1 MASEVELKFEV
12 PPAMLRALSR
22 AAWLKRLAQGQVE
35 RHKLVSVYFDTRSRA
50 LREEGFS
57 LRLRRIGD
65 RTVQTIKGPGDYR
78 RQEWE
83 RDIDG
88 EAPERGMARHTALK
102 PFTAKKNWRKLRPVF
117 ETEVGRTSFEVKSGA
132 SRIEVALDRGKVKAG
147 HHSQPI
153 SEVELELKDG
163 EVADLTRLAAHIAGR
178 NGVALEL
185 RSKAERGY
193 ALADHRADDHVGAS
207 AIILADDMMAAEGF
221 RAIGFSCLHHLAA
234 NQAAILKDDPEG
246 IHQMRVGLRRLRAA
260 LSLFKPLIE
269 GPEFEAIKQDLKWLS
284 GELGPA
290 RDFDVFVKE
299 TIAPMEKHPPA
310 GLAAL
315 EADLKARRSK
325 GFARA
330 RRMVRSQR
338 YRRILLKTALWL
350 AGGAWATSDDQVHR
364 DLRERK
370 LKDMARDMLGARTA
384 KAARQLKKLDRLDA
398 PQRHKL
404 RIALKKLR
412 YAVGFFESLFPR
424 PGRFAAR
431 LKQLQG
437 ALGRLNDIRVHEKFA
452 RKTVR
457 GKRQLPRGAYALGV
471 VTGQE
476 QAAVKPCL
484 AAADKAGKRFRA
496 QHPFWK

>member
-12 PPAMLRALSR
+12 PSAMLHTLSS
-22 AAWLKRLAQGQVE
+22 AAWLKRLAQGPAKHHSLE
-35 RHKLVSVYFDTRSRA
+35 SVYFDTGARA
-50 LREEGFS
+50 LREKGLS
-57 LRLRRIGD
+57 LRLRHTGG
-65 RTVQTIKGPGDYR
+65 RTVQTVKGAGDYC

-83 RDIDG
+83 REIDG
-88 EAPERGMARHTALK
+88 EVPERAMARHTALK
-102 PFTAKKNWRKLRPVF
+102 PFTAKKKWRKLRPVF
-117 ETEVGRTSFEVKSGA
+117 ETEVGRTSLDVKSGQ
-132 SRIEVALDRGKVKAG
+132 SRIEVALDRGKVRAG
-147 HHSQPI
+147 RHSQPI

-163 EVADLTRLAAHIAGR
+163 EVADLTRLAARIAGR
-178 NGVALEL
+178 DGVTLQL

-193 ALADHRADDHVGAS
+193 ALADDRQDDPVSAS
-207 AIILADDMMAAEGF
+207 AIVLGDDMTAAEGF
-221 RAIGFSCLHHLAA
+221 RAIGFSCLHHLSANRAA
-234 NQAAILKDDPEG
+234 VLKDDPEG

-269 GPEFEAIKQDLKWLS
+269 GPEFEAIKQDLKWITS
-284 GELGPA
+284 QLGPA

-315 EADLKARRSK
+315 DADLKARRRK

-330 RRMVRSQR
+330 RRLVRSQR
-338 YRRILLKTALWL
+338 YRRSLLKTGLWL
-350 AGGAWATSDDQVHR
+350 AGGDWATSTAQLRR

-370 LKDMARDMLGARTA
+370 LKDVARDILGARTA
-384 KAARQLKKLDRLDA
+384 KAARKLKKLDRLDEIE
-398 PQRHKL
+398 RHKL

-412 YAVGFFESLFPR
+412 YGVGFFESLFSKPE
-424 PGRFAAR
+424 GFAAR

-457 GKRQLPRGAYALGV
+457 GKRQLPHGAYALGV
-471 VTGQE
+471 VTGKE

>member
-1 MASEVELKFEV
+1 VTL
-12 PPAMLRALSR
+12 
-22 AAWLKRLAQGQVE
+22 Q
-35 RHKLVSVYFDTRSRA
+35 
-50 LREEGFS
+50 
-57 LRLRRIGD
+57 
-65 RTVQTIKGPGDYR
+65 
-78 RQEWE
+78 
-83 RDIDG
+83 
-88 EAPERGMARHTALK
+88 
-102 PFTAKKNWRKLRPVF
+102 
-117 ETEVGRTSFEVKSGA
+117 
-132 SRIEVALDRGKVKAG
+132 
-147 HHSQPI
+147 
-153 SEVELELKDG
+153 
-163 EVADLTRLAAHIAGR
+163 
-178 NGVALEL
+178 L

-193 ALADHRADDHVGAS
+193 ALADDRQDDPVSAS
-207 AIILADDMMAAEGF
+207 AIVLGDDMTAAEGF
-221 RAIGFSCLHHLAA
+221 RAIGFSCLHHLSANRAA
-234 NQAAILKDDPEG
+234 VLKDDPEG

-269 GPEFEAIKQDLKWLS
+269 GPEFEAIKQDLKWITS
-284 GELGPA
+284 QLGPA

-315 EADLKARRSK
+315 DADLKARRRK

-330 RRMVRSQR
+330 RRLVRSPR
-338 YRRILLKTALWL
+338 YRRSLLKTGLWL
-350 AGGAWATSDDQVHR
+350 AGGDWATSTARLRR

-370 LKDMARDMLGARTA
+370 LKDMARDILGARTA
-384 KAARQLKKLDRLDA
+384 KAARKLKKLDRLDEIE
-398 PQRHKL
+398 RHKL

-412 YAVGFFESLFPR
+412 YGVGFFESLFSKPE
-424 PGRFAAR
+424 GFAAR

-457 GKRQLPRGAYALGV
+457 GKRQLPHGAYALGV
-471 VTGQE
+471 VTGKE